1 MQWLHYYGGMP
12 VIQRFASCV
21 VRINIRDHAPPH
33 FHIIMND
40 DRQVWVRID
49 TTEIIHGKV
58 ASREIADVLAWA
70 RAHRDMLAAKFEELQ
85 Q

>member
-1 MQWLHYYGGMP
+1 MVALSCSY
-12 VIQRFASCV
+12 ASYSSLCILCGTHQYP
-21 VRINIRDHAPPH
+21 RSRAPSFSRH
-33 FHIIMND
+33 HERC
-40 DRQVWVRID
+40 RQVWVKID